1 MPTRIKRQRIA
12 GWTLAGATTNPLGA
26 QIVDRTS
33 RYGNPFV
40 VGTDADDRAHAT
52 ALFQEWLET
61 NSPTVYN
68 PYGGADYLDRM
79 NARRDWILAHVHEL
93 AGQDLACP
101 CDLPAAGEADHCH
114 ARVLIDLAS
123 LITPE
128 SAR

>member
-1 MPTRIKRQRIA
+1 MTVRIQRKRTA

-40 VGTDADDRAHAT
+40 VGADADDRAHAT
-52 ALFQEWLET
+52 ALYREWLESNT
-61 NSPTVYN
+61 YQVHPPDLSPEQRKQM
-68 PYGGADYLDRM
+68 DD
-79 NARRDWILAHVHEL
+79 RRDWILANVHHL
-93 AGQDLACP
+93 AGKDLACP